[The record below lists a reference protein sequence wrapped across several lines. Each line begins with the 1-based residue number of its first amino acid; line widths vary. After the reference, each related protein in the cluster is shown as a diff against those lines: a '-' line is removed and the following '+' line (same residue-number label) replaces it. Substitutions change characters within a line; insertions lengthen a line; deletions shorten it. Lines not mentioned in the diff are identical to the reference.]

1 MSATVAAALKKIAVA
16 ILTDKKLRK
25 AVLGIVLGII
35 IIVIMPAVAVIAL
48 FNGDINIDADRLQ
61 QIVVEEMS
69 DEEKAKLQAVED
81 TMKAI
86 ETAMTEKGFTAERTK
101 EAQALY
107 TLALYDHSKADGFVD
122 KLVGCFAENQTD
134 EQLINA
140 INSAF
145 GTELKSEDYSKVMN
159 SIRANSI
166 NTSGFTDPHSKNN
179 LDLVEWAK
187 QAQSHGW
194 GYVWG
199 SYGEVL
205 TQKTLNSKAK
215 QYPDEVGSKADFIK
229 THWLG
234 RRTADCIGLIKGYGW
249 LNTQTGAIEYG
260 TNGMP
265 DVYFEEQGIHSI
277 DPASEFY
284 ITIYGSIAQS
294 ESENISANVK
304 WGKAQSAK
312 QGNVP
317 FQCKHFLGYTKNA
330 DGEIE
335 IVPEEAEIIREIYEC
350 YLSGESLYGIKC
362 CLEEKEIP
370 TPAGCS
376 VWRQETIRSILSN
389 EKYKG
394 DAIINKTYV
403 SDCISK
409 RVKVN
414 NGERNKYYIE
424 NNHPA
429 IIDAGTFARVQEEIA
444 RRSGK
449 PKVKQKGTKTELS
462 RYSSKYALSELLI
475 CGECRTPYRRC
486 TWTAKGKRK
495 IVWRCINRL
504 DYGKKYC
511 HHSPSIEESLLQ
523 DAVMRAIM
531 QTARQNAEVLKTLKI
546 HIGMGLTD
554 EIIEDK
560 TLDIQ
565 IRIAEIDA
573 EFQKMLKAVSAD
585 NADGIDEE
593 RITELM
599 NEKQRLTVQLE
610 QYATMRQ
617 KRESAKSRL
626 DEIYTILD
634 GLQNHPMEYDDKL
647 VRQLIECVVV
657 ESKEKIKVVFIG
669 GTEIEMTL

>member
-1 MSATVAAALKKIAVA
+1 MEQTVVSPPRVVRIIEPTVSVRESVKTHYRVLRVAAYCRVSTK
-16 ILTDKKLRK
+16 
-25 AVLGIVLGII
+25 
-35 IIVIMPAVAVIAL
+35 
-48 FNGDINIDADRLQ
+48 Q
-61 QIVVEEMS
+61 EEQLNS
-69 DEEKAKLQAVED
+69 
-81 TMKAI
+81 
-86 ETAMTEKGFTAERTK
+86 
-101 EAQALY
+101 Y
-107 TLALYDHSKADGFVD
+107 
-122 KLVGCFAENQTD
+122 ENQVEHYT
-134 EQLINA
+134 ER
-140 INSAF
+140 INSENGWTLEGIYADKGIS
-145 GTELKSEDYSKVMN
+145 GTSVKNRDEFNRMIRRCKQGKIDMIITKSIARFARNTVDCLKYVRLLN
-159 SIRANSI
+159 
-166 NTSGFTDPHSKNN
+166 
-179 LDLVEWAK
+179 DLGV
-187 QAQSHGW
+187 
-194 GYVWG
+194 
-199 SYGEVL
+199 
-205 TQKTLNSKAK
+205 
-215 QYPDEVGSKADFIK
+215 
-229 THWLG
+229 
-234 RRTADCIGLIKGYGW
+234 
-249 LNTQTGAIEYG
+249 
-260 TNGMP
+260 
-265 DVYFEEQGIHSI
+265 DVYFEEQGIHSNQ
-277 DPASEFY
+277 PGAEFY

-335 IVPEEAEIIREIYEC
+335 IVPEEAEIIREIYER

-362 CLEEKEIP
+362 YLEEKGIP

-409 RVKVN
+409 RVKAN

-531 QTARQNAEVLKTLKI
+531 QTAKQNVEVLKTLKI

-554 EIIEDK
+554 EITEDK

-565 IRIAEIDA
+565 IRIAKIDA
-573 EFQKMLKAVSAD
+573 EFQKMLKSVSAD

-610 QYATMRQ
+610 QYAAMRQ

-626 DEIYTILD
+626 DEISCHT
-634 GLQNHPMEYDDKL
+634 
-647 VRQLIECVVV
+647 
-657 ESKEKIKVVFIG
+657 
-669 GTEIEMTL
+669 

>member
-1 MSATVAAALKKIAVA
+1 MLQKELATRLKARYDTKTDGNGWLEVSSDGIPLCRIKYNGQFLSNADQNLSDEYRSKIADIQDEISTVREYVGLYEHA
-16 ILTDKKLRK
+16 PQMK
-25 AVLGIVLGII
+25 AANVSEYRQLASFGDTVLAATYSEKNGFMFCTWKQNADGDSVFWGDYSPNYEY
-35 IIVIMPAVAVIAL
+35 VKEAFAVRSGLVSK
-48 FNGDINIDADRLQ
+48 DRLF
-61 QIVVEEMS
+61 S
-69 DEEKAKLQAVED
+69 
-81 TMKAI
+81 
-86 ETAMTEKGFTAERTK
+86 
-101 EAQALY
+101 
-107 TLALYDHSKADGFVD
+107 
-122 KLVGCFAENQTD
+122 EN
-134 EQLINA
+134 E
-140 INSAF
+140 SAY
-145 GTELKSEDYSKVMN
+145 L
-159 SIRANSI
+159 
-166 NTSGFTDPHSKNN
+166 
-179 LDLVEWAK
+179 
-187 QAQSHGW
+187 
-194 GYVWG
+194 
-199 SYGEVL
+199 
-205 TQKTLNSKAK
+205 
-215 QYPDEVGSKADFIK
+215 
-229 THWLG
+229 
-234 RRTADCIGLIKGYGW
+234 
-249 LNTQTGAIEYG
+249 
-260 TNGMP
+260 
-265 DVYFEEQGIHSI
+265 

-304 WGKAQSAK
+304 WGKAQSTK

-335 IVPEEAEIIREIYEC
+335 IVPEEAEIIREIYEQ

-362 CLEEKEIP
+362 YLEEKEIP

-409 RVKVN
+409 RVKAN

-462 RYSSKYALSELLI
+462 RYSSRYALSELLI

-523 DAVMRAIM
+523 DAVMRAVM
-531 QTARQNAEVLKTLKI
+531 QTAKQNVEVLKTLKI

-554 EIIEDK
+554 EVTEDK

-610 QYATMRQ
+610 QYAAVRQ

-626 DEIYTILD
+626 DEIFTILD

-647 VRQLIECVVV
+647 VRQIIECIVV

-669 GTEIEMTL
+669 GTEIEIAL